1 MARVV
6 GSAKGGYSL
15 YGQGEDTLGTFDAV
29 VIAAPIGLAGIS
41 LDMRG
46 EVNITVTPKCLPVP
60 FIIVGEGLGQSW
72 YRLDGVLF
80 SESHLFAKL

>member
-1 MARVV
+1 LPVCACLSQELLGVSASEVRLNTSVVRVV

-15 YGQGEDTLGTFDAV
+15 YGQDEDTLGTFDAV

-46 EVNITVTPKCLPVP
+46 EVN
-60 FIIVGEGLGQSW
+60 
-72 YRLDGVLF
+72 
-80 SESHLFAKL
+80 